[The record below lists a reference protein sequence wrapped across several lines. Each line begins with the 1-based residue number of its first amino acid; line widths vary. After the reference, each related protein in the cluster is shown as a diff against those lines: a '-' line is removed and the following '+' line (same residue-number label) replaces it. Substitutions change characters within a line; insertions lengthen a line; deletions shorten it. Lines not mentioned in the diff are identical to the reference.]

1 MTTETASNKLAGLSG
16 RQFEELTRQ
25 YARQHALT
33 RRSVLGGALSLG
45 ALAMAPG
52 FVKSAHAQAGTG
64 TLRVARSLESTTLD
78 PQKTFNLV
86 DHEILWQVM
95 DTLIYMD
102 EKGEVYPGL
111 ALSWEFSNENKTVT
125 FKLRPDVKFHDGTP
139 FNAEAVVKTVAR
151 HRAPE
156 TASPN
161 VFLLGPVDKV
171 EAIDNLTVAYHYTSP
186 FVPLWVGLG
195 YSYCAPMSPTAIE
208 TLGDKI
214 GRQPIG
220 TGPFKL
226 EAWEPDTGIRLVRND
241 EHGWATPWY
250 QNDGKAHLEVATYV
264 VIPEDSTRIAAL
276 QGGEVDLLAGDNA
289 VPFDRAGEIEA
300 DTSLRITRQQAPS
313 VFGIIFNQSKPP
325 FDKLEARQAVNLA
338 IDKEKI
344 VALVLDGNGKPA
356 SSPLTSVFP
365 QYNPATESKYPFDQ
379 AKAKELLSSAGLGDG
394 FEFELII
401 FDAPIFKRVAE
412 VVQADLAAVGIKM
425 SVQILPVGDALALA
439 GKGENTAV
447 ALYYTFGDP
456 DILVALFGK
465 GGGLNFCFAPD
476 NADLQGKLDGQRLSF
491 DAAERKDLVF
501 GIQDILVDQAFWAPL
516 YEPGYL
522 IASRQEVTGISIDT
536 LGFVHLQDLNL

>member
-1 MTTETASNKLAGLSG
+1 MTIETTENEITGLSG
-16 RQFEELTRQ
+16 ERFEELTRT
-25 YARQHALT
+25 YARQHAVT

-52 FVKSAHAQAGTG
+52 FLKSAQAQSSAG
-64 TLRVARSLESTTLD
+64 TLRIARSLESTTLD

-95 DTLIYMD
+95 DTLIYLD
-102 EKGEVYPGL
+102 ENGEVYPGL

-125 FKLRPDVKFHDGTP
+125 FKLRPNVRFHDGSP
-139 FNAEAVVKTVAR
+139 FNAEAVAKTVAR

-161 VFLLGPVDKV
+161 AFLLGPLDKV
-171 EAIDNLTVAYHYTSP
+171 EAIDDLTVAYHYTSP

-208 TLGDKI
+208 SLGDKI
-214 GRQPIG
+214 GRQPVG

-226 EAWEPDTGIRLVRND
+226 ESWEPDTGIRLARND
-241 EHGWATPWY
+241 EHDWATPWY
-250 QNDGKAHLEVATYV
+250 QNAGKAHLDAATYV

-289 VPFDRAGEIEA
+289 VPFDRAREIEA
-300 DTSLRITRQQAPS
+300 DSSLRISRQQAPS

-325 FDKLEARQAVNLA
+325 FDKLEARQAINLA

-344 VALVLDGNGKPA
+344 VILVLDGNGKPA
-356 SSPLTSVFP
+356 ASPLTSVFP
-365 QYNPATESKYPFDQ
+365 QYNPATEAKYPFDQ
-379 AKAKELLSSAGLGDG
+379 EKAKELLASVGLGDG

-412 VVQADLAAVGIKM
+412 VVQADLAAIGVTMTIQ
-425 SVQILPVGDALALA
+425 VLPVGDALALA
-439 GKGENTAV
+439 GKGESTAV

-456 DILVALFGK
+456 DILVALFGE
-465 GGGLNFCFAPD
+465 GGGLNFCFAPE
-476 NADLQGKLDGQRLSF
+476 NPNLQGKLDGQRLAF
-491 DAAERKDLVF
+491 DAAKRKDLVF
-501 GIQDILVDQAFWAPL
+501 GIQDILVDQAFWVPL
-516 YEPGYL
+516 YEPSYL

-536 LGFVHLQDLNL
+536 LGFVHLQDLNV